1 MDEDKKV
8 KVGTEI
14 KVKPLEPPQTDID
27 FNKSLE
33 AAILSAADSNSLDTG
48 IFEAFST
55 TAQNR
60 ESEYELIDTM
70 AQDATIAAAIETY
83 AEDITQPNNR
93 GEIIWAE
100 SDDAEVAKYVNYL
113 LKKMNVDKQAFSWA
127 YNLTKYG
134 DVYIRLLRDS
144 DFANSR
150 LFGANKKADL
160 KEDVNINISR
170 DNDHYALTLEM
181 VKNPNEMFELTKFG
195 KSMGYVKAAVGVQ
208 KDFLNRNDVTYY
220 TKYNIQKKDVDI
232 YAPTDFVHA
241 CLEGSTSRSEEELDI
256 FFNDNDYENKTN
268 AETFQ
273 VRRGTGILN
282 DLFKVWRQL
291 SLLENSVLLNRLTR
305 SSVVRA
311 IQMEVGDMPANQ
323 VQNVTSRV
331 KTLIENKIS
340 LDVGKNMSE
349 FTNPGPLENTIIIPT
364 RNGKGSLTINQIG
377 GEVDPK
383 QLTDLD
389 WYNNKLFGGLKI
401 PKQYFGWV
409 DDAGGFSGGQSL
421 SQYSARFGK
430 AVKRMQSCLC
440 DMVADMINL
449 ILIDTG
455 YPRYIGRFQ
464 IRMQSPVT
472 QEEIDRKQ
480 DLSNTLRNVSDI
492 MNTLNDVQ
500 TVSSKLKILKSL
512 LSQCLNDQEITNIL
526 QEEIDKLKKE
536 EDKGENINETSDNSL
551 ANYGG
556 GGGLDFGSS
565 SLGSAGMDNSSAEMP
580 DRSIADLTSDLLN
593 TGEES
598 NEEATPETPSPA
610 PETPPAE
617 DNTLPSFAD
626 LGVDGTINK

>member
-1 MDEDKKV
+1 MDTDSKK
-8 KVGTEI
+8 KNGTRI
-14 KVKPLEPPQTDID
+14 KITPLEPPQTSID
-27 FNKSLE
+27 LDKSFE
-33 AAILSAADSNSLDTG
+33 DTILQGATG
-48 IFEAFST
+48 GDLNTSVFESFST

-60 ESEYELIDTM
+60 EAEYELIDTM
-70 AQDATIAAAIETY
+70 AQDSTIAAAIETY
-83 AEDITQPNNR
+83 AEDITQPNSK
-93 GEIIWAE
+93 GEIVWAE
-100 SDDAEVAKYVNYL
+100 SNDAEVSKYVNYL
-113 LKKMNVDKQAFSWA
+113 LKKMNVDKQMFSWA

-134 DVYIRLLRDS
+134 DVYVRLLRDS
-144 DFANSR
+144 DFSNSR
-150 LFGANKKADL
+150 LFGGKDKQNL
-160 KEDVNINISR
+160 NEDVNINIAR
-170 DNDHYALTLEM
+170 KNDHYALTLEM

-195 KSMGYVKAAVGVQ
+195 KSMAFIKAATAVQ
-208 KDFLNRNDVTYY
+208 KDFSNRETYSY
-220 TKYNIQKKDVDI
+220 FTKYNFQKKDIDI
-232 YAPTDFVHA
+232 YAPTEFVHA

-256 FFNDNDYENKTN
+256 FFNDADYENKEN

-305 SSVVRA
+305 SSIVRA

-323 VQNVTSRV
+323 VQNVTARV
-331 KTLIENKIS
+331 KNLIENKS
-340 LDVGKNMSE
+340 ALDVGKNMSE
-349 FTNPGPLENTIIIPT
+349 FTNPGPLENIIIIPT

-421 SQYSARFGK
+421 AQYSARFGK

-440 DMVADMINL
+440 DMITDMINL

-455 YPRYIGRFQ
+455 YPRYIGQFS
-464 IRMQSPVT
+464 IMMQAPVT

-492 MNTLNDVQ
+492 MNTLTDVQ

-512 LSQCLNDQEITNIL
+512 LSECISDQEITSVL
-526 QEEIDKLKKE
+526 QDEIEKLQKE
-536 EDKGENINETSDNSL
+536 EESGEEENKEESFGDSFGSDNS
-551 ANYGG
+551 YGEG
-556 GGGLDFGSS
+556 GFNDMNNETF
-565 SLGSAGMDNSSAEMP
+565 
-580 DRSIADLTSDLLN
+580 
-593 TGEES
+593 GEEPIRETPPEEES
-598 NEEATPETPSPA
+598 STETEINTEEPEATPTEGAEPEETEP
-610 PETPPAE
+610 
-617 DNTLPSFAD
+617 DNNLPTFSD

>member
-1 MDEDKKV
+1 MEDNNQKIQANTK
-8 KVGTEI
+8 I
-14 KVKPLEPPQTDID
+14 KQTPLEPPQTNIDI
-27 FNKSLE
+27 NKALE
-33 AAILSAADSNSLDTG
+33 DAILTAAQNSNLDTSV
-48 IFEAFST
+48 FEAFSA
-55 TAQNR
+55 TAQTR
-60 ESEYELIDTM
+60 ETEYELIDTM

-83 AEDITQPNNR
+83 AEDITQPNSK

-100 SDDAEVAKYVNYL
+100 SNDADVANYVNYI
-113 LKKMNVDKQAFSWA
+113 LKKINVDKQAFSWA

-134 DVYIRLLRDS
+134 DVYLRLLRES

-150 LFGANKKADL
+150 LFGSANKKQDL
-160 KEDVNINISR
+160 KEDVNLNVSR
-170 DNDHYALTLEM
+170 DNDHYAFTVEM
-181 VKNPNEMFELTKFG
+181 IKNPNEMFELTKFG
-195 KSMGYVKAAVGVQ
+195 KSMGYVKAGVNVQ
-208 KDFLNRNDVTYY
+208 KDFTNQNTATYY
-220 TKYNIQKKDVDI
+220 TKYNLQKKDVDI
-232 YAPTDFVHA
+232 YAPTEFVHA
-241 CLEGSTSRSEEELDI
+241 CLEGSTSRAEEELDI
-256 FFNDNDYENKTN
+256 FFTDDDYDNKIN

-340 LDVGKNMSE
+340 IDVGKNMSE

-364 RNGKGSLTINQIG
+364 RNGKGALTINQIG

-421 SQYSARFGK
+421 AQYSSRFGK
-430 AVKRMQSCLC
+430 AVKREQSCIC
-440 DMVADMINL
+440 DMVQDMVNL

-455 YPRYIGRFQ
+455 YPRYIGRFK
-464 IRMQSPVT
+464 IKMQAPVT

-480 DLSNTLRNVSDI
+480 DLSNTLRNISDI
-492 MNTLNDVQ
+492 MNTLGDVQ
-500 TVSSKLKILKSL
+500 TTSSKLKILKSL
-512 LSQCLNDQEITNIL
+512 LGECLNDQDIVNIL
-526 QEEIDKLKKE
+526 EEEIEKQEKE
-536 EDKGENINETSDNSL
+536 DQPEEKEDETSTE
-551 ANYGG
+551 NYGTG
-556 GGGLDFGSS
+556 GFEDFGSENEPT
-565 SLGSAGMDNSSAEMP
+565 DNF
-580 DRSIADLTSDLLN
+580 
-593 TGEES
+593 GEEPI
-598 NEEATPETPSPA
+598 EEPVA
-610 PETPPAE
+610 PERETSTEAQPIETTPTEQPFE
-617 DNTLPSFAD
+617 SSDDNLPSFD
-626 LGVDGTINK
+626 ELGVDGTVNL